1 MQPLAASV
9 PRDELLVRV
18 ALHEAGH
25 VVMAQERGAI
35 VTDVILPLSFEAGIG
50 GQITYCFP
58 FCRLPRD
65 RDELLIALAGP
76 AVSLITGDPFPLYAS
91 RGDFEDVKAILS
103 RYPLGSSPMDMTL
116 ELLDEVVQIIHR
128 TPGFMSRVTEMAQ
141 KILERTHRRGGG

>member
-1 MQPLAASV
+1 MKPLAASV
-9 PRDELLVRV
+9 PRDELLVHV

-50 GQITYCFP
+50 GWFTYCFP

-65 RDELLIALAGP
+65 RDKLLIALAGP
-76 AVSLITGDPFPLYAS
+76 AVSLITGDPCALYAS
-91 RGDFEDVKAILS
+91 RGDFEAVKEILS
-103 RYPLGSSPMDMTL
+103 RYPLGSPPMDTAL

-128 TPGFMSRVTEMAQ
+128 TPGFMNRVTEMAQ
-141 KILERTHRRGGG
+141 KILEGNGRKTA